1 MLGLNLNNSPGTNGT
16 QRGMDFIPG
25 GKELAQRGMGFIP
38 KGIDPAQ
45 RGMDF
50 IPGGIVYSLFSSRYG
65 EIEFEYN
72 KDDKNKL

>member
-25 GKELAQRGMGFIP
+25 GKEL
-38 KGIDPAQ
+38 AQ

>member
-1 MLGLNLNNSPGTNGT
+1 MINMSLRETRGNS
-16 QRGMDFIPG
+16 
-25 GKELAQRGMGFIP
+25 AQRGKYF
-38 KGIDPAQ
+38 AQ